1 MPDLYHQPLCPKSRF
16 VRLVLAEHGLDPVM
30 IEERVRERRRDFLA
44 LNPAGQVPVYVED
57 GFAACGPA
65 VIAEY
70 IDELHGAELGPA
82 RLVPGPA
89 RERAEMRRLVDWFNL
104 KFHAEVSEYL
114 VHEKITRRFT
124 PITEG
129 GGGPDMGVVR
139 AARANLRWHVQYVGH
154 LAAQRHW
161 LGGDRLTLADLAAA
175 AQLSCAD
182 FLGDVPWQES
192 EAAKEWYARI
202 KSRPSFRPLLNDRVP
217 GLSPSPAYA
226 DLDF

>member
-1 MPDLYHQPLCPKSRF
+1 
-16 VRLVLAEHGLDPVM
+16 
-30 IEERVRERRRDFLA
+30 
-44 LNPAGQVPVYVED
+44 
-57 GFAACGPA
+57 
-65 VIAEY
+65 
-70 IDELHGAELGPA
+70 
-82 RLVPGPA
+82 
-89 RERAEMRRLVDWFNL
+89 MRRLVDWFNL

-192 EAAKEWYARI
+192 EAAKEWYARV